1 MSAPPVA
8 DERAWLANQVAEY
21 EQLHGRH
28 KQYADLLGQVLV
40 AAARGLAPLAIVQ
53 TRAKAIASFAE
64 KALRK
69 RDKYADPVHQFTD
82 LCGGRVIARTRSEVE
97 GLCRFIEA
105 HFEIDWE
112 NSCDASQ
119 RLKPTEFGYRSIHY
133 IVSFRPGGIRGLA
146 VPDAVLGLRAEV
158 QVRTLVEHAYADFGH
173 DLTYKGAFALPTA
186 LERELAGAAANL
198 EEVDQI
204 FSRVEERLRAYATSY
219 GKHLSGDA
227 LQRETALL
235 EIIID
240 YDPGNADNAARL
252 GKLAITREDWG
263 KAIAVLSR
271 HVDDANPERAPL
283 PVLCDLGVALCKAH
297 KAGTAEFAKG
307 QRYLE
312 IAGSGER
319 GSVDALCSLAG
330 TYRDIDAER
339 SRDLYRRAFQLDPAD
354 PYALGNHLEAELGR
368 GVPVLETARPLIA
381 KAMERCEAHIAAG
394 INLPWA
400 LYDLGKFLLLTG
412 DPYASLD
419 AYAKAIEMSSAE
431 WMVETS
437 LLSLDRLGDAGR
449 ALPGLEWIRRLLL
462 LGSAVR
468 FGAAAAIERVR
479 RLATAGCPPIRPPV
493 RIVTGGTAV
502 DAEAHVRSYE
512 ELFIKAFAGFEG
524 TVISGGTT
532 QGVCGLVGD
541 AAQRYRDRIHAV
553 GYVPAAVPAGATV
566 DEDRTRYREIRRTD
580 GRDFTPLEPL
590 QDWIDLVA
598 SGVPSTEVRLCVI
611 GGGRITA
618 VECRIALALGAAV
631 GVVSDS
637 GRAAARLLAD
647 PRWSSSPRLVPLPR
661 DVETIRAFLG
671 SPSGALPSEVCERV
685 ARAIHEEY
693 RAERTASARPSG
705 RAMKEWGELD
715 EELKA
720 SNRAQAAH
728 IDRKLREIRCSL
740 TKAEA
745 VTEPLVFRPDEVEI
759 LAEMEHG
766 RYCVERLLD
775 GWRWGETRDDERRR
789 NPYIVK
795 WKDLPTE
802 IQELDRQT
810 VRKIP
815 QFLAGVGLA
824 VRRGV

>member
-21 EQLHGRH
+21 EKVHARYKSFAVVL
-28 KQYADLLGQVLV
+28 AQVLV
-40 AAARGLAPLAIVQ
+40 AAARELAPLAIVQ
-53 TRAKAIASFAE
+53 ARAKAIASFAE

-69 RDKYADPVHQFTD
+69 RDKYTDPVHQFTD

-97 GLCRFIEA
+97 EFCRFIEA

-119 RLKPTEFGYRSIHY
+119 RLKPSEFGYRSIHY
-133 IVSFRPGGIRGLA
+133 IVSFRPGGISDLTI
-146 VPDAVLGLRAEV
+146 PKEVLGLRAEV

-204 FSRVEERLRAYATSY
+204 FSRIEQRLRAYATSY
-219 GKHLSGDA
+219 GKHLAGEA
-227 LQRETALL
+227 ARREAAVL
-235 EIIID
+235 ETILT
-240 YDPGNADNAARL
+240 YDPGNAGLAERL
-252 GKLAITREDWG
+252 GKIAITRSDWG

-271 HVDDANPERAPL
+271 HVDDAHPERAPL

-312 IAGSGER
+312 IAGSGEK

-339 SRDLYRRAFQLDPAD
+339 SRVLYRRAFQLDPAD

-381 KAMERCEAHIAAG
+381 KAMERCEAHITAG

-400 LYDLGKFLLLTG
+400 LYDLGKFHLLTG

-419 AYAKAIEMSSAE
+419 AYAKAIELSSAE

-437 LLSLDRLGDAGR
+437 LRSLDRLGDAGR
-449 ALPGLEWIRRLLL
+449 ALPGEDWIRRLLV
-462 LGSAVR
+462 LGMAVR
-468 FGAAAAIERVR
+468 FESATATGRVR
-479 RLATAGCPPIRPPV
+479 RLASSGCPPLRPPV
-493 RIVTGGTAV
+493 RIVTGGTASDV
-502 DAEAHVRSYE
+502 EDHIRGFAGLLA
-512 ELFIKAFAGFEG
+512 KALAGFEG

-532 QGVCGLVGD
+532 EGICGLVGD
-541 AAQRYRDRIHAV
+541 AARDQAGRIHTIGYLPAV
-553 GYVPAAVPAGATV
+553 VPDTASVDTDPA
-566 DEDRTRYREIRRTD
+566 RYRELRRTD
-580 GRDFTPLEPL
+580 GQGFSPLEPL
-590 QDWIDLVA
+590 QNWIDLVA
-598 SGVPSTEVRLCVI
+598 SGVRAADVRVLGI
-611 GGGRITA
+611 GGGSIAAAEYRIG
-618 VECRIALALGAAV
+618 LALGAAV
-631 GVVSDS
+631 GVVHGS
-637 GRAAARLLAD
+637 GRAAAKILAD
-647 PRWSSSPRLVPLPR
+647 ERWSSSPRLVDLP
-661 DVETIRAFLG
+661 DDEQTVRAFLSAG
-671 SPSGALPSEVCERV
+671 PQGLPPEVCETL

-693 RAERTASARPSG
+693 RAVRTAGAKPSG
-705 RAMKEWGELD
+705 RAMRDWGELD
-715 EELKA
+715 EDIKA
-720 SNRAQAAH
+720 SNRAQACH
-728 IDRKLREIRCSL
+728 ISAKLREIGCRTVSI
-740 TKAEA
+740 TAGQTPFAFAPE
-745 VTEPLVFRPDEVEI
+745 EVER

-766 RYCVERLLD
+766 RYCAERLLE
-775 GWRWGETRDDERRR
+775 GWRWDETRDEDRKR
-789 NPYIVK
+789 NPYLVA
-795 WKDLPTE
+795 WADLPKE
-802 IQELDRQT
+802 IRELDRQT

-824 VRRGV
+824 VRRDG